1 MIKHKLHIIILLP
14 FFWAMHA
21 GLAYAQF
28 INLQV
33 KVEPELS
40 ATVEQPLN
48 FGTQVTNSGQTAI
61 NLGDLNMGI
70 FSIRAFSNQLVF
82 VELEYPDHLS
92 LADGNDIIPMFL
104 ELSYNNSNENIYA
117 NARPLNENHGLIK
130 VSELDNAEG
139 LWSILY
145 IYVFGSI
152 DIGNVANGI
161 YAGDIVLSVS
171 YE

>member
-1 MIKHKLHIIILLP
+1 MIKHKRHIIFLVPL
-14 FFWAMHA
+14 FWAMHV
-21 GLAYAQF
+21 GLAHAQF

-40 ATVEQPLN
+40 ATVEQPLD

-82 VELEYPDHLS
+82 VELEYPDYLS
-92 LADGNDIIPMFL
+92 LTDGNDTIPMYL
-104 ELSYNNSNENIYA
+104 ELSYNNSNENVYA
-117 NARPLNENHGLIK
+117 NARPLPENNGLIK
-130 VSELDNAEG
+130 ISEHDNSEG

-152 DIGNVANGI
+152 DVGNVANGL
-161 YAGDIVLSVS
+161 YTGDIVLSVD